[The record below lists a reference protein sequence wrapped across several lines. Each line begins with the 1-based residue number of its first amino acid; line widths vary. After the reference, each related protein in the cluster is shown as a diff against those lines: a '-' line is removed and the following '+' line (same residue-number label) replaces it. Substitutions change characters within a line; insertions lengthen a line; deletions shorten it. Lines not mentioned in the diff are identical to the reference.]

1 VIQSSKM
8 AQDLNAIISELD
20 AAYNPSRQ
28 TINDRI
34 NGLQGAESAD
44 IAGLEGQKV
53 QAFDDITNG
62 ARSKGMGFSGIPIQE
77 QAKYSASSFLPAV
90 AKVKQSYNEGRNSL
104 VDALNNMNID
114 QRKTAMSIRE
124 TQQNRDFEAQQ
135 AALARQAQERA
146 SAAANASSGAMEKLF
161 NQQQQQTNG
170 LPAGMEARSNALG
183 KLTGFNFTVA
193 GKPAS
198 AAQFAAAN
206 KLPVSDV
213 LYKMA
218 TSGDT
223 TAANAYNWLSRIQ
236 KVDPQGFAKGT
247 YKNTAPYKQFSSLF
261 WGT

>member
-1 VIQSSKM
+1 M

-77 QAKYSASSFLPAV
+77 QAKYTASSFLPAV
-90 AKVKQSYNEGRNSL
+90 AKVKQSYNDGRNSL

-124 TQQNRDFEAQQ
+124 TQQNRDFESQQ
-135 AALARQAQERA
+135 AALTRQAQERA
-146 SAAANASSGAMEKLF
+146 SSAANASSGALNSLFSGGGAAALQTQQKAAADPNGAVKQKAASEVVNVLKNNNVGQLTRYWAAISQSAKNGNPTDALKVQAIQAMAPGLFKGGTLNTNYLANAAKQGVKLF
-161 NQQQQQTNG
+161 
-170 LPAGMEARSNALG
+170 
-183 KLTGFNFTVA
+183 
-193 GKPAS
+193 
-198 AAQFAAAN
+198 
-206 KLPVSDV
+206 
-213 LYKMA
+213 
-218 TSGDT
+218 
-223 TAANAYNWLSRIQ
+223 
-236 KVDPQGFAKGT
+236 
-247 YKNTAPYKQFSSLF
+247 
-261 WGT
+261 